1 MHTAL
6 FTAQGLSLHNTKE
19 KHCIE
24 GSGAGLFKLYS
35 LRHQIEIKDDVNSQ
49 TIYQSGKASLIKY

>member
-19 KHCIE
+19 KRCIE

-35 LRHQIEIKDDVNSQ
+35 LRHHIEREDDVNSQ

>member
-19 KHCIE
+19 KRCIE
-24 GSGAGLFKLYS
+24 GSGAGLLKLYS
-35 LRHQIEIKDDVNSQ
+35 LRHHIEREDDVNSQ
-49 TIYQSGKASLIKY
+49 TI

>member
-19 KHCIE
+19 KRCIE
-24 GSGAGLFKLYS
+24 GSGAGLFKLCS
-35 LRHQIEIKDDVNSQ
+35 LPNQIETKKRANPEI
-49 TIYQSGKASLIKY
+49 IYV